1 MRKDEFSSLFPL
13 PCALWTFYSCTFGP
27 VAVTILRGVPQYYLG
42 NPHPQFSYYLVPQ
55 SLVYSA
61 GHRVN
66 QCWWHSQEEPL
77 VTRLTVQP
85 VSGGCALSGPTRLLE
100 VSEVNS
106 ALVPKDKLCVCLL
119 LVVWRGEDGAER
131 GESVLILRTAVSVDW
146 RQNHNRS
153 KQVNAAKITSEW
165 ILVTGGGGNLERG
178 PERYK

>member
-1 MRKDEFSSLFPL
+1 MLVALARRTIGDEAD
-13 PCALWTFYSCTFGP
+13 CA
-27 VAVTILRGVPQYYLG
+27 A
-42 NPHPQFSYYLVPQ
+42 
-55 SLVYSA
+55 
-61 GHRVN
+61 
-66 QCWWHSQEEPL
+66 
-77 VTRLTVQP
+77 

-106 ALVPKDKLCVCLL
+106 ALVDKLCVCLL